1 MTLKELKRK
10 DSLYV
15 IPTYGERQAAFTK
28 GKGVYLWDSEG
39 KRCLDLLSGLSVN
52 SLGYSHP
59 EIVKAIKA
67 QASKLIHISN
77 LYYHESQIKLAEK
90 LIKLSFP
97 GKCFF
102 CNSGAEANEAAIKLC
117 RKHGLEN
124 LNGAN
129 EIITFEK
136 SFHGRTLAT
145 LAATGQEK
153 IHKGFYPLVPGFKYA
168 RLNDIASVKAKLSS
182 KTCGILIEPVQG
194 EGGVYPADKGFL
206 KSLRRLSS
214 EKKIVLSFDEV
225 QCGLGRTGKVFAY
238 EHSGVKPD
246 VIALAKSLAGG
257 IPMGAII
264 VNHCYSDVLGKGN
277 HASTFGGNPLACA
290 AALKVLEIISKKN
303 FLENVKSKGIFFK
316 KSLEKLRNR
325 YKIIKEVRGTGLML
339 GVDVDGNAQLIVKE
353 AMKQGVIINGI
364 GDNILRFLPPLIIT
378 GQEISEG
385 LKILEKVL
393 KGI

>member
-1 MTLKELKRK
+1 MAIKEIKKK

-15 IPTYGERQAAFTK
+15 VPTYGERQVAFAR
-28 GKGVYLWDSEG
+28 GKGVYLWDTEG
-39 KRCLDLLSGLSVN
+39 KCYLDLLSGLSVN

-59 EIVKAIKA
+59 EIIKVIER
-67 QASKLIHISN
+67 QARKLIHISN
-77 LYYHESQIKLAEK
+77 LYYHESQIRLAEK

-117 RKHGLEN
+117 RKYGLEN

-129 EIITFEK
+129 EIISFEK

-168 RLNDIASVKAKLSS
+168 RLNDIESVKAKLSS

-194 EGGVYPADKGFL
+194 EGGVYLADGKFL
-206 KSLRRLSS
+206 KSLRKLCS
-214 EKKIVLSFDEV
+214 EKKIVLVFDEI

-238 EHSGVKPD
+238 EQSGVMPD
-246 VIALAKSLAGG
+246 VITLAKSIASG

-264 VNHCYSDVLGKGN
+264 ASEAYSNVLGKGN
-277 HASTFGGNPLACA
+277 HASTFGGNPLACMV
-290 AALKVLEIISKKN
+290 ALKVIDIISKKK
-303 FLENVKSKGIFFK
+303 FRENVSSKGKFFK
-316 KSLEKLRNR
+316 NSLEKLKKQYR
-325 YKIIKEVRGTGLML
+325 IIREVRGLGLML
-339 GVDVDGNAQLIVKE
+339 GVDVDGKAQSIAKE
-353 AMKQGVIINGI
+353 AMAQGVLINAI

-378 GQEISEG
+378 KQEISKG
-385 LKILEKVL
+385 LKVLEGVL
-393 KGI
+393 KEI